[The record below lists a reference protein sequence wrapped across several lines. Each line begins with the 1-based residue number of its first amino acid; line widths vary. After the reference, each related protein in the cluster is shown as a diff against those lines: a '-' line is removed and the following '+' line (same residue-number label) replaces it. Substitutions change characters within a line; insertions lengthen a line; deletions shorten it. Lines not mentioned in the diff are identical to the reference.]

1 MTSASISPAEAS
13 IAGLLHDI
21 GKLAQRAH
29 PNEEALRRAYAEAGR
44 DLAGTEA
51 AILPL
56 KARGQYSHRHA
67 LWTDF
72 AFLHS
77 ERARHRWPDGLDP
90 ERIKAV
96 AVRHHNPR
104 PDDSGDWIIAEAD
117 RLASGLERKER
128 DEAEEARLSAE
139 EKATG
144 FREVELVA
152 LLPRIELGTNK
163 GKTVC
168 FRHPAEELS
177 ADTIMP
183 ARPAPADQ
191 PRRFGML
198 WDAWV
203 RGFDAIARHALS
215 AERFELAVLGLS
227 ERLLW
232 AVPSSTVDQPDIS
245 LHDHARAVG
254 AIAAALAAWHEAAG
268 AWTVQSVKDRDTPK
282 FRLVIVDL
290 SGIQAALLRLASQK
304 AASRVLRGR
313 SFLIA
318 ETVSAAVV
326 DLRRRLGL
334 PASSVLL
341 DAAGKAELLA
351 PALPD
356 LDARLEEARAAL
368 DSWMVRHWQGDL
380 ALVLAAGPAFPA
392 RAFMQ
397 RGAGL
402 AEARAALARALDDAK
417 HRPFSAW
424 RGGQGLVGTGVI
436 DAPFGA
442 DGACVT
448 CGVRPAVT
456 VSDLDG
462 EKRCI
467 VCDDSQALGQ
477 RLTHAHGYALV
488 SEAESGASL
497 PGGLCLL
504 ARDER
509 GESAVRSVAFE
520 APDAEIGSAVPRP
533 RAHVPVIGDPS
544 SPRYRDIEETAERGE
559 LMTFAHIAAES
570 LEEDGKRGFRGR
582 ALLGILK
589 ADVDRLGQVFRKGL
603 GDDRSPARIAT
614 LSRMLDQYFSRRLP
628 WLLERE
634 FPAIYTVYAGGDDLL
649 LVAPWRFAAPLA
661 LRLRDDFSAFTGGNT
676 DLTLSAGIAFVHP
689 KHPLALAV
697 EEAEEALQTAKRSG
711 RDRIGLFGRTLA
723 WPRLRAT
730 LDLAEALTLAQ
741 RRENGLPSS
750 LLHRMRRFAADRARA
765 EAGEAG
771 RAGWNAKWRYHEARY
786 LHRADSANREADRL
800 LLASCL
806 PPPGQQAEADAELA
820 ITIALWRNR

>member
-1 MTSASISPAEAS
+1 VTSASISPAEAS

-477 RLTHAHGYALV
+477 RLTHARGYALV

-589 ADVDRLGQVFRKGL
+589 ADVDRLGQVFLKGL

-628 WLLERE
+628 WLLKRE
-634 FPAIYTVYAGGDDLL
+634 FPATYTVYAGGDDLL

-661 LRLRDDFSAFTGGNT
+661 LRLREDFSAFAGGNP
-676 DLTLSAGIAFVHP
+676 DLTLSSGIAFVHP

-697 EEAEEALQTAKRSG
+697 EEAEAALQCAKQSG
-711 RDRIGLFGRTLA
+711 RDRLGLFGRTLA

-750 LLHRMRRFAADRARA
+750 LLHRMRGFAADRARA
-765 EAGEAG
+765 EAGEAR

-786 LHRADSANREADRL
+786 LDRIDASNRDADRA
-800 LLASCL
+800 LLARCL
-806 PPPGQQAEADAELA
+806 PAPGQPAEADAEIA
-820 ITIALWRNR
+820 ITLALWRNR